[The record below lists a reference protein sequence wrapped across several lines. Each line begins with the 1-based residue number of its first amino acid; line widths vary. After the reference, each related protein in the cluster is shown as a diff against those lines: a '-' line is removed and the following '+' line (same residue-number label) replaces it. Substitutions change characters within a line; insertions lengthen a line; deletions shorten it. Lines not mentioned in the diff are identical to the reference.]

1 MRVKAVGVSWEAPRG
16 RERARRRADVSA
28 TRLGDALVGFVVVVV
43 QIRHARRSLR
53 GGEGRPARRERVRT
67 KAAER
72 EAKRGTHD
80 RRHVLAQIAEF
91 WRSRSRAVSLANLAK
106 G

>member
-1 MRVKAVGVSWEAPRG
+1 MGTMGRWDGDGGTRRVDAAPIRPIS
-16 RERARRRADVSA
+16 ARSI
-28 TRLGDALVGFVVVVV
+28 L
-43 QIRHARRSLR
+43 
-53 GGEGRPARRERVRT
+53 GEGRPARRERVRT